1 MEITINQNENQ
12 LIELGNSNVQD
23 IGINNSDN
31 QIITLSNN
39 LNNQDININQR
50 DNQVIY
56 IDGGGVSIGITDVL
70 VNGVTV
76 VSGNIAYITVPTK
89 TSELQNNSGFIT
101 SETDPTVPSYIKQ
114 ISLSDINSWNNKQ
127 DQLVSGSTIKTI
139 NNESL
144 LGSGNINITGTQYN
158 AGDGISIEND
168 IISNTITSY
177 NDLSDLPTLPT
188 KTSDLI
194 NDSEFVS
201 EDDLSEVAFTGS
213 YNSLSDTPIIP
224 DSTSDLIN
232 DSGFIDKN
240 VNDLTYYTLS
250 SNLSSVATSGNYNDL
265 SNTPTIPTKTSDLT
279 NDGADGAHPFIPNND
294 NLGNYG
300 LKALTSDGLN
310 LQYIIGPGN
319 TNITLQDKL
328 VSGTNIKT
336 INNNSLLGS
345 GNITISGGTPTDV
358 QVNGTSITSNNVAN
372 LITNGTYNSSTNKIA
387 TMSDIPT
394 NTSDLTNDSNFA
406 VTNADNNFTYQQT
419 MSGALIL
426 GTEGT
431 STDDSADLVFEY
443 GNKNE
448 KARIWTD
455 NVLTSSNPRLNY
467 RSFDKNGNSLIN
479 SQLATLEDIPVDTYS
494 TSEIAIG
501 KWINNKILYRKVIS
515 IPNFSTNGTSVQT
528 GITNVDFAMMSGY
541 FLRSNTNYA
550 YPIGNYFM
558 EELRFDTTTGL
569 LQAWTTNA
577 NVEFYGYVIIEYTK
591 S

>member
-1 MEITINQNENQ
+1 MEQQINISQNNNQEILINSNEPQLISLTNNEVQDILINQNENQ
-12 LIELGNSNVQD
+12 NLNVTQA
-23 IGINNSDN
+23 DN
-31 QIITLSNN
+31 QLIL
-39 LNNQDININQR
+39 
-50 DNQVIY
+50 
-56 IDGGGVSIGITDVL
+56 IDGGGNIIGITDVL
-70 VNGVTV
+70 VNGVSV

-89 TSELQNNSGFIT
+89 TSELINDSGYIT

-127 DQLVSGSTIKTI
+127 DELVSGSTIKTI

-177 NDLSDLPTLPT
+177 NDLSDLPSIPT

-232 DSGFIDKN
+232 DSGYIDN
-240 VNDLTYYTLS
+240 TVN
-250 SNLSSVATSGNYNDL
+250 N
-265 SNTPTIPTKTSDLT
+265 LT
-279 NDGADGAHPFIPNND
+279 NYTTTT
-294 NLGNYG
+294 NLNSLLGG
-300 LKALTSDGLN
+300 K
-310 LQYIIGPGN
+310 
-319 TNITLQDKL
+319 QDTL

-394 NTSDLTNDSNFA
+394 ATSQLTNTGADGTHPYIPALDSGLKGLG
-406 VTNADNNFTYQQT
+406 VTSGRLFWEYGTALTDTTLANYSDIPTNVSQLNNDSYYGKKTDVEINGVSINRLNVNQTEYIADIQT
-419 MSGALIL
+419 NSAYDSSTNKIATMNDIPKKNIL
-426 GTEGT
+426 
-431 STDDSADLVFEY
+431 SAKPSADV
-443 GNKNE
+443 
-448 KARIWTD
+448 T
-455 NVLTSSNPRLNY
+455 LTGGSY
-467 RSFDKNGNSLIN
+467 ID
-479 SQLATLEDIPVDTYS
+479 
-494 TSEIAIG
+494 
-501 KWINNKILYRKVIS
+501 INNLTATTTIGSGLSISSGKIKIGSGISNIKVTVCMGIYANTNDTLYS
-515 IPNFSTNGTSVQT
+515 YLTQNGTTVSTWLVSKCNGFSSFTRNDIISVSENDLISFNIYL
-528 GITNVDFAMMSGY
+528 GSG
-541 FLRSNTNYA
+541 
-550 YPIGNYFM
+550 G
-558 EELRFDTTTGL
+558 EL
-569 LQAWTTNA
+569 A
-577 NVEFYGYVIIEYTK
+577 NGRTSIIVESV
-591 S
+591 